1 MERIE
6 YEVELERTDGPAEHT
21 SMTLPPALT
30 KGQRLNVPVE
40 GGYVHAEV
48 IEVTKLTTDEPI
60 RWKLLARELG
70 KPLQEGS
77 IPIDRLNA
85 SNDD

>member
-1 MERIE
+1 
-6 YEVELERTDGPAEHT
+6 
-21 SMTLPPALT
+21 MTLPPALT

-60 RWKLLARELG
+60 RWKLLAREVE
-70 KPLQEGS
+70 KSPPQEGS

>member
-6 YEVELERTDGPAEHT
+6 YEVELERTDGPADHT

-30 KGQRLNVPVE
+30 KGQRLNVPVG

-60 RWKLLARELG
+60 RWTARQGIGEAAAG
-70 KPLQEGS
+70 
-77 IPIDRLNA
+77 RLNSDWSA
-85 SNDD
+85 QCIER